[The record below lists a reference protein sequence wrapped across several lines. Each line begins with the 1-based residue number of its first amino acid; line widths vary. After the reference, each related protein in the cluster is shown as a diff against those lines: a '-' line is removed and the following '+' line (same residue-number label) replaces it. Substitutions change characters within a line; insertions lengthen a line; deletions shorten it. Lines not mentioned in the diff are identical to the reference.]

1 MRREEEISPGQMSV
15 LFFIYLTGSS
25 IINIPQP
32 LISFA
37 GNGAWLSLILSYL
50 VSLSFLGCILYM
62 HGKYPDLTFIE
73 YSKKTIGTWMT
84 FLLAIPFISF
94 QFHMATGIVIDIGLF
109 MTTTLMR
116 ETPIYVFNSLI
127 LLLIFVTVRMGID
140 VMARMF
146 VLLTAMVMVY
156 VILILALAS
165 FNYHPSY
172 LLPVIPF
179 GFKPILLGGYFSYG
193 FPYVEIFLFSMLL
206 PFVSTNQNKPLKRGL
221 FLALSINALSLIT
234 VTLCTIMTYGPI
246 AGERKYS
253 MFQLARTIEFYELFQ
268 RIESLIGIS
277 LIVASYMKATIVI
290 FALNLTFTHLFNLQ
304 NNRLLILPLTMICC
318 LLSFATQVK
327 GAAFWG
333 NLVSF
338 IHPLWGTL
346 GYLVPVLIVILVHVA
361 KRKSK
366 SPISSED

>member
-1 MRREEEISPGQMSV
+1 MGIEERISASQMSV

-32 LISFA
+32 LINFA
-37 GNGAWLSLILSYL
+37 NNGAWLSLILSYL
-50 VSLSFLGCILYM
+50 LSLSFLGCILYM

-73 YSKKTIGTWMT
+73 YSKKTVGTWVT
-84 FLLAIPFISF
+84 ILLAIPFISF

-127 LLLIFVTVRMGID
+127 YLLVFVTVRLGIEI
-140 VMARMF
+140 MARLF
-146 VLLTAMVMVY
+146 VLLSAMVMFY
-156 VILILALAS
+156 VLLILALAS

-172 LLPVIPF
+172 LLPVIPL

-193 FPYVEIFLFSMLL
+193 FPYVEVFLFSMIL

-221 FLALSINALSLIT
+221 FAALSMNAISLIT
-234 VTLCTIMTYGPI
+234 VTLCTLMTYGPI

-277 LIVASYMKATIVI
+277 LIVASYMKGTIVI
-290 FALNLTFTHLFNLQ
+290 FTLNLTFTQLFNLQ

-318 LLSFATQVK
+318 ILSLTTQVK
-327 GAAFWG
+327 GEAFWG
-333 NLVSF
+333 NLVSV
-338 IHPLWGTL
+338 IHPIWGTL
-346 GYLVPVLIVILVHVA
+346 GYLVPVLLVTLVHVA

-366 SPISSED
+366 SPLTSNE